1 MSEIESIPISAAL
14 GDRNADVK
22 VEESWSKD
30 VPSAIGANAP
40 VEEFNR
46 TKAIEL
52 ALRRPSGRRS
62 PEPQNLSQAQE
73 MRKSIL
79 NGIEDHA
86 NLAIIKPFPMLKH
99 HFFVVDG
106 RKMVFIGSKEID
118 VTKFQ
123 KDLSGRF
130 FREWLKKNFPGRR
143 DYDDICVWN
152 DATTLKEITD
162 LLGMVE

>member
-1 MSEIESIPISAAL
+1 MNEIETLPISAAL
-14 GDRNADVK
+14 GERNADVK

-30 VPSAIGANAP
+30 VPATVGANAP
-40 VEEFNR
+40 VQEVNR
-46 TKAIEL
+46 SQLIAEAIKH
-52 ALRRPSGRRS
+52 RSGRRF
-62 PEPQNLSQAQE
+62 PEPMSAVRETLGSQRYPGKMMEIASTQ
-73 MRKSIL
+73 
-79 NGIEDHA
+79 
-86 NLAIIKPFPMLKH
+86 H

-106 RKMVFIGSKEID
+106 RKLTFIGTKEID

-152 DATTLKEITD
+152 DATPLKEITD